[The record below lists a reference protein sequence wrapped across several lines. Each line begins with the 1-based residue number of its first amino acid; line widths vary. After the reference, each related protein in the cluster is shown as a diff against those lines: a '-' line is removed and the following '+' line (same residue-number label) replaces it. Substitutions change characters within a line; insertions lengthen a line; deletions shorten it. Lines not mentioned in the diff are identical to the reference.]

1 MAEIERMLRELFTG
15 DDLIKIIFSNK
26 RKKSIEYNKVTIR
39 PIILQEKKVFQI
51 EYSFDKK
58 VTHENMDQDN
68 SFEKAFVLLRDYFKQ
83 VNIFTSKEDIQILAS
98 KLEKPRITKSL
109 PTIHVNVYSITEQ
122 KITLYRIISL
132 ATSSFG

>member
-39 PIILQEKKVFQI
+39 PVILQEKKVFQI

-58 VTHENMDQDN
+58 SN
-68 SFEKAFVLLRDYFKQ
+68 SRKYG
-83 VNIFTSKEDIQILAS
+83 
-98 KLEKPRITKSL
+98 P
-109 PTIHVNVYSITEQ
+109 
-122 KITLYRIISL
+122 
-132 ATSSFG
+132 G